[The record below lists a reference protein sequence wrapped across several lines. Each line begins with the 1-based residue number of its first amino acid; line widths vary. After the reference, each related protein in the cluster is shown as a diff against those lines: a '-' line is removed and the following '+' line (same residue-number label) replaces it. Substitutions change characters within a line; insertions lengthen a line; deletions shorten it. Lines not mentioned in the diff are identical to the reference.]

1 MAVLLISI
9 PTPPMPA
16 PVREVVAGGAVSNA
30 IDWIV
35 ATFWQVVWSG
45 VAFGS
50 AVGVVAFLAAVGLG
64 YLLGRVRK

>member
-1 MAVLLISI
+1 MI
-9 PTPPMPA
+9 PIPAPPTMPA

>member
-1 MAVLLISI
+1 MIIV

-30 IDWIV
+30 IDWFV
-35 ATFWQVVWSG
+35 NAFWQVVWSG

-50 AVGVVAFLAAVGLG
+50 AVGVMAVLTAVGLG
-64 YLLGRVRK
+64 YVIGRTRK